1 MTAGIDVTATVIGAF
16 RQGRVL
22 SVTQRGWVVVAR
34 IMADATIGPV
44 RMTELANLCHAL
56 DVAPACVTLLE
67 AGRGVVEVQLD
78 LDYQAPSRCAAGSDS
93 WFAD

>member
-1 MTAGIDVTATVIGAF
+1 MTATIDVKATVIGAF

-22 SVTQRGWVVVAR
+22 SVTQRGWVVTVR
-34 IMADATIGPV
+34 VMADPTIGPV
-44 RMTELANLCHAL
+44 RLTELANLCGAL
-56 DVAPACVTLLE
+56 DVAPACVTVLE

-78 LDYQAPSRCAAGSDS
+78 LDHQAPSRCAAGSDS